1 MIELTQNQIDVF
13 GRPNFTCIKLS
24 ALLVAAGVYKK
35 PEKVRAESE
44 QAITI
49 HFLSGML
56 EKHGEKWREETD
68 KFIDE
73 CIAKT
78 VAPTASASNAEG
90 GE

>member
-1 MIELTQNQIDVF
+1 MIELSQDQIDVY
-13 GRPNFTCIKLS
+13 GRPNFACMKLS
-24 ALLVAAGVYKK
+24 ALLIAAGVYKR

-49 HFLSGML
+49 HFLAGML
-56 EKHGEKWREETD
+56 EKHGENWREETD

-78 VAPTASASNAEG
+78 LAHKEVNNDQP
-90 GE
+90 